1 MLRDKSLRKKIL
13 RQLKSVSGGISNIIY
28 NTIQYHLD
36 YNKKSNCFEM
46 NRLELELMTEYFK
59 DHPMETSG
67 NLEGT
72 DIFWEL
78 TPQKFI
84 VGCRCKSKILM
95 YSGVT

>member
-1 MLRDKSLRKKIL
+1 
-13 RQLKSVSGGISNIIY
+13 
-28 NTIQYHLD
+28 
-36 YNKKSNCFEM
+36 
-46 NRLELELMTEYFK
+46 MTEYFK

-84 VGCRCKSKILM
+84 VGCR
-95 YSGVT
+95 